1 MRVRLTTA
9 ARAFPET
16 VLEPAPEARLSAKV
30 LDLPDG
36 FVERFIATQQAWW
49 GLQAELAEHREAR
62 RGT

>member
-16 VLEPAPEARLSAKV
+16 VLEPAPDARLSAKV
-30 LDLPDG
+30 VDLPDAWAAH
-36 FVERFIATQQAWW
+36 FIETQQTWW
-49 GLQAELAEHREAR
+49 ALQAELAEQLEAR

>member
-16 VLEPAPEARLSAKV
+16 VLEPAEGARLSAKV
-30 LDLPDG
+30 IDLPDA
-36 FVERFIATQQAWW
+36 FVARFIEVQQLWW

>member
-16 VLEPAPEARLSAKV
+16 VLEPAEGARLSAKV

-36 FVERFIATQQAWW
+36 YVEWWMFVQHEWW
-49 GLQAELAEHREAR
+49 LLQAELADHREAR